1 MTTGAPILSG
11 TDLRELRRGLNI
23 SDNAFAKYLGVTAKH
38 YRKAER
44 SGDKPIDDKEFKGFL
59 EKLVYIAP
67 QMIVAKM
74 KAMQEI
80 AEALKFIST
89 KLQRTAKWLEFDKRT
104 SSPQPEAAET
114 SEEKEARVLES
125 GGVDKRT
132 VHDLE
137 DEGE

>member
-1 MTTGAPILSG
+1 MKHTFTGMVTEFPN
-11 TDLRELRRGLNI
+11 RGI
-23 SDNAFAKYLGVTAKH
+23 HFV
-38 YRKAER
+38 
-44 SGDKPIDDKEFKGFL
+44 
-59 EKLVYIAP
+59 
-67 QMIVAKM
+67 
-74 KAMQEI
+74 I